1 MSHARDYLVSG
12 GYLIVEHG
20 YDQQAMVADLLKA
33 HGFGEIRCVTDYN
46 DLPRTSVA
54 KLVDNLYSGA

>member
-1 MSHARDYLVSG
+1 
-12 GYLIVEHG
+12 VEHG

-54 KLVDNLYSGA
+54 KLVENLYSGA